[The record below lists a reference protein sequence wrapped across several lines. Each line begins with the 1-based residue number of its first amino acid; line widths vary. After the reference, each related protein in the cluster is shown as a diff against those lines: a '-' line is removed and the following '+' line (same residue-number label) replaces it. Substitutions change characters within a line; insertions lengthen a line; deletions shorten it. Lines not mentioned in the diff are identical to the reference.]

1 MTRAVAFMAGA
12 SGLTGFVASLLAVRV
27 ALASAPRSLVSTNV
41 NQREVPV
48 VLGFGVLFGTIAGAF
63 ALMFSISVTNDP
75 AIERVAATLVIVVVA
90 VMFAAGL
97 FDDLRGDEK
106 ARGFRGHMS
115 SASVGSLTGG
125 LVKIVAGGIAGA
137 IAAIPAE
144 GLGHKTEVFLLVA
157 LTANLFN
164 LLDRAPGRALKV
176 AFLFFVPLM
185 VFAPAG
191 LAVGMAGLA
200 GALVAVGPA
209 DLRERAMLGDA
220 GANPIGAVVGL
231 ALAYSLDDPFRLLVL
246 LVIGALNVMS
256 ERVSF
261 SRVVDSTPWL
271 KALDQIGRE

>member
-191 LAVGMAGLA
+191 LAVGMSGLV